1 MKGDKKFISEKA
13 KKLCALVLGVI
24 AAFAVG
30 VGFMI
35 ARSKSAEN
43 PFLTKAEIISV
54 FVPNQQTLGGEY
66 SFPSTVTVSYRGKT
80 YVAKNGEI
88 TTPDGETK
96 SLDGA
101 FSFNQ
106 TGVHTIKYF
115 FNTNGVTRAAQKQID
130 VVEGYFTENG
140 NEVIKSSEDNPLA
153 CGQDGIIVN
162 LKDGPEFVYNKPVDL
177 RNSGQDGLTS
187 IIELDSVLG
196 SFDENS
202 GKYIPSAGEVWVR
215 LTDCYNPNIYIELR
229 MGKSVDYDGTL
240 FPGVRAFNQDCTGL
254 DTGTKLLVMNQ
265 RFVTIDDVQY
275 RLWHN
280 TDGYASQGFPN
291 AREALEGG
299 FTWKYDY
306 NEMRVY
312 ACWTKVGEKEETR
325 LITDLDELLIY
336 DKGNLF
342 PGWTTG
348 EVYVS
353 LYAND
358 YREDIARNEII
369 SIGEDK
375 MSLVYGKEY
384 VDAVAPDVT
393 VLSEKTTKT
402 GIYGAVGD
410 TVTIPQA
417 KATDINLVGVLDVA
431 VYTGYGTNAAQNISI
446 SDGKFVLDRKDLY
459 TIVYSARDSAGNV
472 GKAKFTILAQDTSD
486 NRAIGLS
493 SAQLDKIES
502 GESVTFSAGEQIDLS
517 YTIESSLNVTA
528 KDVDVTVYVQS
539 EKQTLILTEEYA
551 FIPRYSGD
559 YTITYEYSDG
569 FFCYQKSFTAKCS
582 YQGLTSFCDE
592 VRLPKQFIKNF
603 TYSLESVNAYQYKI
617 FTTEPTVVP
626 STAYVKFDG
635 GAEIPIENLDAFTVT
650 GNKTAQIIFKA
661 NGAVLESDIVP
672 IVDATYA
679 EDKFDMAKMF
689 TGDFTNEVAM
699 AFGERANDIS
709 FISNKK
715 SGDNTFSF
723 VNPISTREFTFTY
736 KTVEEYMNFGGLKL
750 TLTDS
755 EDETKTYTLAL
766 YNNGSNTMVSFNG
779 GAKESVGDFVFFGIA
794 AKNITYTHA
803 THKLMIGGATFFEEI
818 DIPSGRAYLDVTLMD
833 ISGDAA
839 IIVTKL
845 NNQNVRG
852 TLYKDNA
859 NPQIYIDD
867 KQGTYAVGDVITLNV
882 PEFSDVFSGINYA
895 TATMNIF
902 ANDGKPI
909 KDANGQEITSFVWNE
924 QYSILMDR
932 ITEFYVMYS
941 VEDFTGRKAEAYFL
955 MECVDTFAPTVV
967 VDNIGENDV
976 IHIPVGS
983 EVYFTFSVSD
993 DYCNAE
999 NITVYLHL
1007 YCDDMYQFVANIC
1020 EYDPNNAPTDGKYE
1034 ARFTIAIK
1042 GTYTARIFAYD
1053 EEFNY
1058 QPREVKIVV
1067 E

>member
-1 MKGDKKFISEKA
+1 MNGDKKSIGKKT
-13 KKLCALVLGVI
+13 KKLCA
-24 AAFAVG
+24 FAVG
-30 VGFMI
+30 IIVVFVVGVGLLI

-43 PFLTKAEIISV
+43 PLLTKAEITSV
-54 FVPNQQTLGGEY
+54 FVPNQQTLGESI
-66 SFPSTVTVSYRGKT
+66 SFPSTVTVSYGGRT
-80 YVAKNGEI
+80 YKARNGEI
-88 TTPDGETK
+88 ITPDGKTK
-96 SLDGA
+96 SLDCE

-106 TGVHTIKYF
+106 AGMHTVRYF
-115 FNTNGVTRAAQKQID
+115 FNTYGLARVVQKQID

-140 NEVIKSSEDNPLA
+140 NEVIKSSADNPLA
-153 CGQDGIIVN
+153 CGQDGVIVN

-177 RNSGQDGLTS
+177 RNSGADGLTS

-196 SFDENS
+196 SFDESS

-229 MGKSVDYDGTL
+229 MGKSVDYDGAF

-280 TDGYASQGFPN
+280 TDGYANQGFPN
-291 AREALEGG
+291 AREALKGG

-312 ACWTKVGEKEETR
+312 ACWTKVGEKEETH

-358 YREDIARNEII
+358 YRSDIARNEII

-375 MSLVYGKEY
+375 MSSVYGKEY
-384 VDAVAPDVT
+384 VDAVAPDIT
-393 VLSEKTTKT
+393 VLSEKITKT

-417 KATDINLVGVLDVA
+417 KVMDINLVGTLDVA
-431 VYTGYGTNAAQNISI
+431 VYTGYGTNTAQNISI

-459 TIVYSARDSAGNV
+459 TIVYSARDSEGNV
-472 GKAKFTILAQDTSD
+472 GRAEFTILAKDMSD

-493 SAQLDKIES
+493 SPQLDKIEG

-517 YTIESSLNVTA
+517 YAIESSLNVAA
-528 KDVDVTVYVQS
+528 KDVDVTIYIQS
-539 EKQTLILTEEYA
+539 EKQTLTLVEDYT
-551 FIPRYSGD
+551 FVPRYSGN

-569 FFCYQKSFTAKCS
+569 FFSYQKAFTAKCS

-603 TYSLESVNAYQYKI
+603 TYSLDFVNAYQYKV
-617 FTTEPTVVP
+617 FTTEPTVVTP
-626 STAYVKFDG
+626 TAYVKFDG
-635 GAEIPIENLDAFTVT
+635 EAEIPIENLDTFTVT
-650 GNKTAQIIFKA
+650 GNETAQIIFKA
-661 NGAVLESDIVP
+661 NGAVLESDIIP
-672 IVDATYA
+672 IVDATY
-679 EDKFDMAKMF
+679 EEGKFDMAKMF

-709 FISNKK
+709 FISNKR

-736 KTVEEYMNFGGLKL
+736 KTVEEYTDFGGLKL

-755 EDETKTYTLAL
+755 EDTTKTYTLAL
-766 YNNGSNTMVSFNG
+766 YNNGSNTMVSLNG
-779 GAKESVGDFVFFGIA
+779 GLKESVGDFVFFGIA

-803 THKLMIGGATFFEEI
+803 THKLMIGGTTFFEEI

-859 NPQIYIDD
+859 NPQIYVDD
-867 KQGTYAVGDVITLNV
+867 KQGKYAVGDVITLNI
-882 PEFSDVFSGINYA
+882 PEFSDVFSGVNYT
-895 TATMNIF
+895 TATMKVL

-909 KDANGQEITSFVWNE
+909 KDANDQEITSFVWNE

-932 ITEFYVMYS
+932 ITEFYVMYT
-941 VEDFTGRKAEAYFL
+941 VEDFTGRKAEANFL
-955 MECVDTFAPTVV
+955 MQCVDTIAPTIV

-993 DYCNAE
+993 DYCKAE

-1020 EYDPNNAPTDGKYE
+1020 DYDPNNAPTDGKYE